1 MQDTSISP
9 GLAAMPAQARV
20 WVYKSAVAFSAG
32 QQALIRERGAAFT
45 RSWAAHGAHL
55 AAVLDVLHD
64 HFLVL
69 ATDPRQALAS
79 GCSIDASVQFIQQLE
94 KELGLVL
101 TDRMVVLY
109 EQDGA
114 VRSCRVPEVEALIR
128 KGELGPETI
137 VFDDLVTTKADLDSR
152 FRTPLVRSWMARY
165 I

>member
-9 GLAAMPAQARV
+9 GLAALPAQARV
-20 WVYKSAVAFSAG
+20 WVYKSAVPFSAG

-55 AAVLDVLHD
+55 AAVLDVLHG
-64 HFLVL
+64 HFVVL

-109 EQDGA
+109 EQNGA
-114 VRSCRVPEVEALIR
+114 VRSCRVPEVEALIG

-137 VFDDLVTTKADLDSR
+137 VFDDLVATKADLDAR
-152 FRTPLVRSWMARY
+152 FRTPLARTWMARY
-165 I
+165 L